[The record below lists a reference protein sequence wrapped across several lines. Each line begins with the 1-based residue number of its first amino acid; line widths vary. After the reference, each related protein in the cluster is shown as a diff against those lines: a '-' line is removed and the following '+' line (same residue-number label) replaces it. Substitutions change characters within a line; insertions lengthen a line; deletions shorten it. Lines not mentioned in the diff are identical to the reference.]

1 MIDLH
6 CHILPGIDDGA
17 KNWEE
22 SLLMAEKAVD
32 EGITHILATPHH
44 KNRSWINPKNKVIAL
59 VDELQERLD
68 QANINL
74 TVFPGQ
80 EVRIHGD
87 ILHNIELN
95 EIGFIDEFNKY
106 LMIEFPTPVVPHYA
120 ERLFFDLQSEGITP
134 IIVHPERNQ
143 AIMDDPTILKAF
155 VDRGV
160 MAQLTA
166 GSYIGA
172 FGKQIERLSKQL
184 IEANLIHYIASD
196 AHNTSGRTFY
206 MKDAFEKLEKNFGR
220 EKVIEYQKISRALI
234 NGDSVTLPVSRD
246 VRLKRSFLDFFRK

>member
-17 KNWEE
+17 KDWEE
-22 SLLMAEKAVD
+22 SLLMAEKAVE

-44 KNRSWINPKNKVIAL
+44 QNRSWINPKNKVIAL
-59 VDELQERLD
+59 VDELQERLN
-68 QANINL
+68 QANIDL

-87 ILHNIELN
+87 LLNNIELN
-95 EIGFIDEFNKY
+95 EISFIDEFDKY
-106 LMIEFPTPVVPHYA
+106 LLIEFPTPVVPHYT
-120 ERLFFDLQSEGITP
+120 EQLFFNLQSEGITP

-143 AIMDDPTILKAF
+143 AILDDPSILKTF

-166 GSYIGA
+166 GSYTGA
-172 FGKQIERLSKQL
+172 FGKKIERLSEHF

-206 MKDAFEKLEKNFGR
+206 MRAAFEKLEKKVGQ
-220 EKVIEYQKISRALI
+220 EKVVAFQKVSRALI
-234 NGDSVTLPVSRD
+234 NGDPVALPTPKD
-246 VRLKRSFLDFFRK
+246 VQLKRSFLDFFRK

>member
-22 SLLMAEKAVD
+22 SLLMARNAVD

-44 KNRSWINPKNKVIAL
+44 QNRSWINPKNEVIAL
-59 VDELQERLD
+59 VDELQDRLD
-68 QANINL
+68 HANIDL
-74 TVFPGQ
+74 TIFPGQ

-95 EIGFIDEFNKY
+95 EICFVDEFNKY
-106 LMIEFPTPVVPHYA
+106 LLIEFPTSVVPQYTD
-120 ERLFFDLQSEGITP
+120 RLFFDLQSEGITP
-134 IIVHPERNQ
+134 IIVHPERNR
-143 AIMDDPTILKAF
+143 AIMKDPSILKVF

-166 GSYIGA
+166 GSYTGA
-172 FGKQIERLSKQL
+172 FGKQIERLSGQL
-184 IEANLIHYIASD
+184 IEANLVHYIASD
-196 AHNTSGRTFY
+196 AHNTTSRTFY
-206 MKDAFEKLEKNFGR
+206 MKEAFEKLENNYGR
-220 EKVIEYQKISRALI
+220 EKVITYQDVSRALI
-234 NGDSVTLPVSRD
+234 NGDAVTLPAPKEVQT
-246 VRLKRSFLDFFRK
+246 KRSFLDFFRK